1 MSNGDTCIPGI
12 PGKPSDNGGVIAYL
26 KELLQL
32 SPAQLIATSIVLQK
46 RLSATTTTGTDEY
59 RVPADRDL
67 VVFQVQTGWKPTLMA
82 TEVVVNAIFTAFT
95 PEDMAEIR
103 TGNCLVNVLNK
114 DRQLKL
120 FDSRDMPM
128 NLIRKTPLY
137 FPANAPW
144 LVPATH
150 TLQAGFTLQDTT
162 AAVVGVASDYAITL
176 TGVLIPKRI

>member
-12 PGKPSDNGGVIAYL
+12 PGKPSDNGGVVAYL

-32 SPAQLIATSIVLQK
+32 SPAQLIATSIVMQK
-46 RLSATTTTGTDEY
+46 RLSAAVLNGTDEY

-67 VVFQVQTGWKPTLMA
+67 VIFQIQTGWKPTLIA
-82 TEVVVNAIFTAFT
+82 TEVAVNAIFTAFT
-95 PEDMAEIR
+95 TEDLAEVR

-114 DRQLKL
+114 DRQLKV
-120 FDSRDMPM
+120 FDARDMPM
-128 NLIRKTPLY
+128 NTIRKTPLY
-137 FPANAPW
+137 FPANAPM

-150 TLQAGFTLQDTT
+150 TLQASFTLQDPT
-162 AAVVGVASDYAITL
+162 AAVVGVASDYVITL